1 MAEPALPL
9 FVYDDVQVGE
19 ELGSYEYLLTQEMVD
34 LYRRAVDDP
43 DAVFPTI
50 AVKHDATSLSLAYD
64 DQTGSVNAGNEIE
77 LHNPPIPG
85 KTIRVTGRI
94 HNKYVR
100 RDKPYLVIEATATDE
115 DGRLIEKMRTYQLKK
130 PEELGRKWHPQ
141 P

>member
-1 MAEPALPL
+1 MAENDLPL
-9 FVYDDVQVGE
+9 FVYNEVEIGE

-64 DQTGSVNAGNEIE
+64 DQTGSVNAGNEID
-77 LHNPPIPG
+77 LYNPPVPG
-85 KTIRVTGRI
+85 KKILVTGRV
-94 HNKYVR
+94 HDKYTR
-100 RDKPYLVIEATATDE
+100 REKPYLVIEATAIDE

-130 PEELGRKWHPQ
+130 PEELGKKWHPQ
-141 P
+141 G